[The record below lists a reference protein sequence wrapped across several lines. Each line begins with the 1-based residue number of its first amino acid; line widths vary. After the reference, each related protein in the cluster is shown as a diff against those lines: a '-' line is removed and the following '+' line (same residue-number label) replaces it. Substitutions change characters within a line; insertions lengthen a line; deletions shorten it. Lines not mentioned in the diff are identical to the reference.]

1 MRKNGKQVNYVEET
15 QSCKACDEV
24 DDVYRFT
31 VTGRGPFC
39 SDCWEML
46 NDPDQSLLADDELDK
61 AEMRIVELQV
71 LCARAADALGSTDP
85 KWEGDFSALI
95 AELRKAAE

>member
-1 MRKNGKQVNYVEET
+1 MNHVDEVE
-15 QSCKACDEV
+15 SCKACDEV

-46 NDPDQSLLADDELDK
+46 NDPDQALLADDELDK

-71 LCARAADALGSTDP
+71 LCARAADALQIELPGCLQDGGEHELC
-85 KWEGDFSALI
+85 KLI
-95 AELRKAAE
+95 AELREAGK